1 MDLKPLFVFPRWS
14 NTVTL
19 LVLLFLAVFPLYAVA
34 FVGFALDPVTLNVGY
49 MPTQPVPYSHKLHVG
64 ELGLDCR
71 YCHNTVE
78 KADFAAIPPT
88 ETCMNCHRAV
98 WPESEKL
105 APVRQSFGAGKPDD
119 VIKPGQPVPWR
130 QVTTV
135 PDYVYFNHSAHV
147 NSGIS
152 CVECHGQINQMETVY
167 QAKPMNMGWCIQ
179 CHRDP
184 TDRIRPRE
192 AVTKLDW
199 QPSADDP
206 STLGVLAGLSP
217 EEWNKHVG
225 SVNDPSLKLAAGD
238 KSTPADRI
246 KLAHDYVAARI
257 KADSV
262 NAVRHELGEILKAQY
277 HVNPNTDCITC
288 HR

>member
-19 LVLLFLAVFPLYAVA
+19 CVLLFLAVFPLYAGA
-34 FVGFALDPVTLNVGY
+34 LIGYGLDPVALNVGY

-88 ETCMNCHRAV
+88 ETCMNCHRAIR
-98 WPESEKL
+98 PKSEKL
-105 APVRQSFGAGKPDD
+105 QPVRDSFGNGDPAKKGL
-119 VIKPGQPVPWR
+119 PVPWK

-135 PDYVYFNHSAHV
+135 PDFVYFSHPAHV
-147 NSGIS
+147 NSGVS
-152 CVECHGQINQMETVY
+152 CVECHGQINQMEVVY
-167 QAKPMNMGWCIQ
+167 QAKPMNMAWCLQ

-184 TDRIRPRE
+184 EARIRPRDE
-192 AVTKLDW
+192 VTHLDW
-199 QPSADDP
+199 KPSENNP
-206 STLGVLAGLSP
+206 ST
-217 EEWNKHVG
+217 
-225 SVNDPSLKLAAGD
+225 
-238 KSTPADRI
+238 
-246 KLAHDYVAARI
+246 VAAFASLPEKELRDRAAKVGVSTEGAPVDLA
-257 KADSV
+257 KAYVKKQLETTSV
-262 NAVRHELGEILKAQY
+262 DAVKRELGAILKEQY
-277 HVNPNTDCITC
+277 HINPNTDCITC

>member
-1 MDLKPLFVFPRWS
+1 MDPLKPLFVFPRWS

-19 LVLLFLAVFPLYAVA
+19 SVLLFLAVFPLYLGALA
-34 FVGFALDPVTLNVGY
+34 GYALDPVTLNVGY
-49 MPTQPVPYSHKLHVG
+49 QPKQPVPYSHALHVG
-64 ELGLDCR
+64 QLGIDCR

-88 ETCMNCHRAV
+88 ETCMNCHKTIR
-98 WPESEKL
+98 PNSEKL
-105 APVRQSFGAGKPDD
+105 KPIRESYITGKAME
-119 VIKPGQPVPWR
+119 WR

-147 NSGIS
+147 NAGIS

-167 QAKPMNMGWCIQ
+167 QAKPMNMAWCIQ

-184 TDRIRPRE
+184 TSRIRPKDQI
-192 AVTKLDW
+192 TNLDW
-199 QPSADDP
+199 KPTIAPGQTEAQ
-206 STLGVLAGLSP
+206 ARY
-217 EEWNKHVG
+217 EVG
-225 SVNDPSLKLAAGD
+225 S
-238 KSTPADRI
+238 R
-246 KLAHDYVAARI
+246 
-257 KADSV
+257 
-262 NAVRHELGEILKAQY
+262 LKALY